1 MCIANLIG
9 FGYGVDGVMIV
20 LNKMKEE
27 VWALVGTLVFVS
39 SGVMMMFY
47 QRHLEKEDLGY

>member
-9 FGYGVDGVMIV
+9 FGYGVDGVKIV
-20 LNKMKEE
+20 LQKMQEE
-27 VWALVGTLVFVS
+27 TGALIGTIAFVS

-47 QRHLEKEDLGY
+47 QRSQEKEDKGY